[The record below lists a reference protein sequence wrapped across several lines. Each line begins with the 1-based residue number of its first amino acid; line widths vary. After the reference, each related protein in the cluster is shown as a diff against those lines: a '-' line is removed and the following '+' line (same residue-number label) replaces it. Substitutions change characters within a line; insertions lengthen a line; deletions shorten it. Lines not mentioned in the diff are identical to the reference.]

1 MRNIGLIA
9 VLALA
14 MAVSAGCGGND
25 ESAADKAKNTAC
37 DAVSD
42 INKQVTT
49 LKGLPLETSSVDTAK
64 TAFTQIQTDLA
75 TISTQSATVS
85 DELKSQLQAAN
96 ATFKAQVQAA
106 AQSITSAESLSAAAT
121 AVSSAGKSLEVSYQE
136 AFGDVKC

>member
-85 DELKSQLQAAN
+85 DELKSQLQPAN

-106 AQSITSAESLSAAAT
+106 AQSVTSAESLSAAAT
-121 AVSSAGKSLEVSYQE
+121 AVSSAGDSLEAGYQE

>member
-1 MRNIGLIA
+1 VRNIGLIA

-106 AQSITSAESLSAAAT
+106 AQSVTSAESLSAAAT
-121 AVSSAGKSLEVSYQE
+121 AVSSAGDSLEASYQE